1 MRPLRRAEIT
11 LLLEVGVGSKSDV
24 QVRSKF
30 ARADDYRA
38 FGLRDRDFLRR
49 ALVDQNRSQVF
60 HPMPDHVVPWP
71 LPRHC
76 IQSYLLD
83 DDALGAVAPRIDV
96 AVIRSAVDQAAS
108 ARKWNDVAHGALD
121 DCVWRPRKVRQSM
134 AGGLADRDS
143 AVRTVCD
150 VAAVAA

>member
-49 ALVDQNRSQVF
+49 ALVDQGLDEGQCEQRQNRGQ
-60 HPMPDHVVPWP
+60 HH
-71 LPRHC
+71 
-76 IQSYLLD
+76 
-83 DDALGAVAPRIDV
+83 
-96 AVIRSAVDQAAS
+96 
-108 ARKWNDVAHGALD
+108 
-121 DCVWRPRKVRQSM
+121 
-134 AGGLADRDS
+134 
-143 AVRTVCD
+143 
-150 VAAVAA
+150 